1 MHAYMFCQTCKEY
14 GDRRMAVLA
23 PHIVKEAVRRVI
35 DPIAVLHDFMAGVHA
50 RHVQGLPLST
60 PTEEILDRL
69 TKRFAALGISLPEGG
84 EVRFV
89 EGTAVEA

>member
-1 MHAYMFCQTCKEY
+1 MHAYMFCQDCKEY

-35 DPIAVLHDFMAGVHA
+35 DPIAVLHDFMAGVHV

-60 PTEEILDRL
+60 PAEEILDRL

-89 EGTAVEA
+89 EGTGAEA